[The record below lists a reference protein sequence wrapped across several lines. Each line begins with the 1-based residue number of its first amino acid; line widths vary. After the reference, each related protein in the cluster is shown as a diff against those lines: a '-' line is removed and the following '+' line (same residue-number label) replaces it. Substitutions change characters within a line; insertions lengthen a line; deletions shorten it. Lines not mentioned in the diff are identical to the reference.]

1 MFRAAQFLVRHKI
14 GVVAVVAIGVVVF
27 GRGGDERKAVNPWGT
42 DAAQQAASDA
52 QVSLADKA
60 IGVAA
65 GAARDYAGVDVGKFL
80 PGSLKKDTVDNWQ
93 SAGDAARRA
102 NGN

>member
-1 MFRAAQFLVRHKI
+1 MFKAAQFVVRHKI
-14 GVVAVVAIGVVVF
+14 GVVAIVAIGFVVF
-27 GRGGDERKAVNPWGT
+27 GRGNETKPVNPWGT
-42 DAAQQAASDA
+42 DASQQAASEA
-52 QVSLADKA
+52 NTGLADKA

-65 GAARDYAGVDVGKFL
+65 GAAKQYAGVDVEKVL
-80 PGSLKKDTVDNWQ
+80 PGSLHKDTVDNWQ